1 MPSGVLRGRDYTGV
15 GRIAAIAEGQAAV
28 ALSRG
33 GAPKAYAHRD
43 PNEDG
48 AAFARDDAGYLLVVA
63 DAHGGHEAAEIAV
76 DLLIERFAPEWTA
89 SSAPLL
95 PWPEL
100 ARRAAGQAHAAI
112 LDRAARGGNLE
123 SRTTLSFALV
133 RPREDWFGWASVG
146 DSHVFRVDAAETA
159 ELALPGQDDRDGQE
173 PVHFLGSPSRTLETL
188 GIRIDSQVLGATRAL
203 VLATDGLSEHG
214 IGVDSPHE
222 AVSAAVAHAELEKP
236 ELRALAA
243 ARHLLEQALASH
255 RRHKAGDNV
264 ATALYWAS

>member
-1 MPSGVLRGRDYTGV
+1 M
-15 GRIAAIAEGQAAV
+15 

-33 GAPKAYAHRD
+33 GAPKAYAHKD

-48 AAFARDDAGYLLVVA
+48 AAFARGDGGDLLVVA

-76 DLLIERFAPEWTA
+76 DLLIERFAPEWT
-89 SSAPLL
+89 SSSGPLQ

-112 LDRAARGGNLE
+112 LDRAARGGSLE
-123 SRTTLSFALV
+123 SRTTLAFALV
-133 RPREDWFGWASVG
+133 RPREDWLAWASVG

-159 ELALPGQDDRDGQE
+159 ELPAPGQE
-173 PVHFLGSPSRTLETL
+173 PVNFLGSPSRTLEP
-188 GIRIDSQVLGATRAL
+188 LGATRAL

-222 AVSAAVAHAELEKP
+222 AVSAAVAHAELAKP
-236 ELRALAA
+236 ELRALVA
-243 ARHLLEQALASH
+243 ARHLLEQALAAH
-255 RRHKAGDNV
+255 RRHRAGDNV
-264 ATALYWAS
+264 ATALYWAG

>member
-1 MPSGVLRGRDYTGV
+1 MPSGVLRGRDHTGK
-15 GRIAAIAEGQAAV
+15 GQIAAIAEGHVAV

-33 GAPKAYAHRD
+33 GAPKTYAHKD

-48 AAFARDDAGYLLVVA
+48 AAFARGDGGDLLVVA

-89 SSAPLL
+89 PSSPLQ

-112 LDRAARGGNLE
+112 LDRAARGGSLE
-123 SRTTLSFALV
+123 SRTTLAVALV
-133 RPREDWFGWASVG
+133 RPREDWLAWASVG
-146 DSHVFRVDAAETA
+146 DSHVFRVDAAETD
-159 ELALPGQDDRDGQE
+159 ELPAPGQE

-188 GIRIDSQVLGATRAL
+188 KICIDSQPLGATRAL

-222 AVSAAVAHAELEKP
+222 AVSAAVAHAELAKR
-236 ELRALAA
+236 ELRALVA
-243 ARHLLEQALASH
+243 ARHLLEQALAAH
-255 RRHKAGDNV
+255 RRHRAGDNV
-264 ATALYWAS
+264 ATALYWAG